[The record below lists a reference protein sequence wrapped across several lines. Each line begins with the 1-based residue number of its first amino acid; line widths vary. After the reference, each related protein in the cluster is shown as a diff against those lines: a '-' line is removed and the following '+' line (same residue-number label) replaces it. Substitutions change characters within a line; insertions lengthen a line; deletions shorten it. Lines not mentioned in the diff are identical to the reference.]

1 MCPLV
6 ALYQTGPTLPTQGL
20 GATRDWHHG
29 LLARI
34 ASRAAAATF
43 GGWTDSVDTASP
55 PTMTKWI
62 STATAASVVAC
73 AWLCSATLQAQ
84 PPEHF
89 APSRPETLS
98 WGWYPVDKPPVLTI
112 ESGDTVRID
121 TLSHAGSAQR
131 EHPAT
136 LLRDLGVAPEH
147 ILPDVIDFWASRDG
161 RPREGRSGHVITG
174 PIAITG
180 ARPGDMLEVQILEL
194 TTRAPFGIN
203 NTGSRAGV
211 FGSGYPGSRPDD
223 ALRDIETTRHV
234 IHTGMVDGRE
244 VALFS
249 DDIHVPLAPF
259 MGIMAV
265 APVPV
270 LGQPGV
276 DIPGVQAS
284 RPPGDFGGNMDVKE
298 LTVGSTLFLPVLHQ
312 EALFYVGDPH
322 SAQGD
327 GEVSGTAIEQ
337 SLAGRFRFILHKN
350 TPIAGPRAENETHYI
365 MMGIDLDLDRALQK
379 AVDAVV
385 AFLVAEKGL
394 TPTKAVSLASIA
406 VDFHIAEAVDF
417 TQLVTGKIP
426 KSIFR

>member
-1 MCPLV
+1 M
-6 ALYQTGPTLPTQGL
+6 
-20 GATRDWHHG
+20 
-29 LLARI
+29 
-34 ASRAAAATF
+34 
-43 GGWTDSVDTASP
+43 
-55 PTMTKWI
+55 
-62 STATAASVVAC
+62 ASVINMSRRCALVKVAVTGTLM
-73 AWLCSATLQAQ
+73 LCGSAVAQ
-84 PPEHF
+84 PADHYV
-89 APSRPETLS
+89 PSRPEMLS
-98 WGWYPVDKPPVLTI
+98 WGWFPLDKPPLLTI
-112 ESGDTVRID
+112 ASGDTVRVD
-121 TLSHAGSAQR
+121 TLSHAGSTQR

-136 LLRDLGVAPEH
+136 LLRDLGVAPED

-174 PIAITG
+174 PIAIAG
-180 ARPGDMLEVQILEL
+180 AEPGDVLEIQILEL

-203 NTGSRAGV
+203 NTGSSAGV
-211 FGSGYPGSRPDD
+211 FGSGYPGSRPSD
-223 ALRDIETTRHV
+223 AVRDEIETTRHV

-265 APVPV
+265 APTPV
-270 LGQPGV
+270 LGEPGV
-276 DIPGVQAS
+276 DIPGVQSS
-284 RPPGDFGGNMDVKE
+284 RPPGAFGGNMDVKE
-298 LTVGSTLFLPVLHQ
+298 LTVGSTLYLPVLHP

-337 SLAGRFRFILHKN
+337 SLSGRFRFVLH
-350 TPIAGPRAENETHYI
+350 TDRSISGPRAENDTHYI

-379 AVDAVV
+379 AVDEVV

-406 VDFHIAEAVDF
+406 VDFHVAEAVDF

-426 KSIFR
+426 KQIFR

>member
-1 MCPLV
+1 M
-6 ALYQTGPTLPTQGL
+6 
-20 GATRDWHHG
+20 
-29 LLARI
+29 
-34 ASRAAAATF
+34 
-43 GGWTDSVDTASP
+43 
-55 PTMTKWI
+55 
-62 STATAASVVAC
+62 ASVIKMSRRLVLATVVVAS
-73 AWLCSATLQAQ
+73 ASMLCGTALAQ
-84 PPEHF
+84 PADHYV
-89 APSRPETLS
+89 PSHPETLS
-98 WGWYPVDKPPVLTI
+98 WGWFPLDKPPVLTI
-112 ESGDTVRID
+112 ASGDTVRVD
-121 TLSHAGSAQR
+121 TLSHAGSTQR

-136 LLRDLGVAPEH
+136 LLRDLGVAPED

-180 ARPGDMLEVQILEL
+180 AEPGDVLEIQILEL

-203 NTGSRAGV
+203 NTGSTAGV
-211 FGSGYPGSRPDD
+211 FGSGYPGSRPND
-223 ALRDIETTRHV
+223 AVRDEVETTRHV

-265 APVPV
+265 APTPV
-270 LGQPGV
+270 LGEPGV

-298 LTVGSTLFLPVLHQ
+298 LTVGSTLYLPVLHP

-337 SLAGRFRFILHKN
+337 SLSGRFRFVLH
-350 TPIAGPRAENETHYI
+350 TDRSISGPRAENDTHYI

-379 AVDAVV
+379 AVDEVV

-406 VDFHIAEAVDF
+406 VDFHVAEAVDF

-426 KSIFR
+426 KHIFR

>member
-1 MCPLV
+1 M
-6 ALYQTGPTLPTQGL
+6 
-20 GATRDWHHG
+20 
-29 LLARI
+29 
-34 ASRAAAATF
+34 
-43 GGWTDSVDTASP
+43 
-55 PTMTKWI
+55 
-62 STATAASVVAC
+62 ASVINMSRRCALVKVAVTGTLM
-73 AWLCSATLQAQ
+73 LCGSAVAQ
-84 PPEHF
+84 PADHYV
-89 APSRPETLS
+89 PSRPEMLS
-98 WGWYPVDKPPVLTI
+98 WGWFPLDKPPLLTI
-112 ESGDTVRID
+112 ASGDTVRVD
-121 TLSHAGSAQR
+121 TLSHAGSTQR

-136 LLRDLGVAPEH
+136 LLRDLGVAPED

-180 ARPGDMLEVQILEL
+180 AEPGDVLEIQILEL

-203 NTGSRAGV
+203 NTGSSAGV
-211 FGSGYPGSRPDD
+211 FGSGYPGSRPSD
-223 ALRDIETTRHV
+223 AVRDEIETTRHV

-265 APVPV
+265 APTPV
-270 LGQPGV
+270 LGEPGV
-276 DIPGVQAS
+276 DIPGVQSS
-284 RPPGDFGGNMDVKE
+284 RPPGAFGGNMDVKE
-298 LTVGSTLFLPVLHQ
+298 LTVGSTLYLPVLHP

-337 SLAGRFRFILHKN
+337 SLSGRFRFVLH
-350 TPIAGPRAENETHYI
+350 TGRSISGPRAENDTHYI

-379 AVDAVV
+379 AVDEVV

-406 VDFHIAEAVDF
+406 VDFHVAEAVDF

-426 KSIFR
+426 KQIFR

>member
-1 MCPLV
+1 M
-6 ALYQTGPTLPTQGL
+6 
-20 GATRDWHHG
+20 
-29 LLARI
+29 
-34 ASRAAAATF
+34 
-43 GGWTDSVDTASP
+43 
-55 PTMTKWI
+55 
-62 STATAASVVAC
+62 ASVINMSRRCALVKVAVTGTLM
-73 AWLCSATLQAQ
+73 LCGSAVAQ
-84 PPEHF
+84 PADHYV
-89 APSRPETLS
+89 PSRPEMLS
-98 WGWYPVDKPPVLTI
+98 WGWFPLDKPPLLTI
-112 ESGDTVRID
+112 ASGDTVRVD
-121 TLSHAGSAQR
+121 TLSHAGSTQR

-136 LLRDLGVAPEH
+136 LLRDLGVAPED
-147 ILPDVIDFWASRDG
+147 ILPDVIDFWASREG

-180 ARPGDMLEVQILEL
+180 AEPGDVLEIQILEL

-203 NTGSRAGV
+203 NTGSSAGV
-211 FGSGYPGSRPDD
+211 FGSGYPGSRPSD
-223 ALRDIETTRHV
+223 AVRDEIETTRHV

-249 DDIHVPLAPF
+249 DDIQVPLAPF

-265 APVPV
+265 APTPV
-270 LGQPGV
+270 LGEPGV
-276 DIPGVQAS
+276 DIPGVQSS
-284 RPPGDFGGNMDVKE
+284 RPPGAFGGNMDVKE
-298 LTVGSTLFLPVLHQ
+298 LTVGSTLYLPVLHP

-337 SLAGRFRFILHKN
+337 SLSGRFRFVLH
-350 TPIAGPRAENETHYI
+350 TDRSISGPRAENDTHYI

-379 AVDAVV
+379 AVDEVV

-406 VDFHIAEAVDF
+406 VDFHVAEAVDF

-426 KSIFR
+426 KQIFR